1 MSRRQTIKNDSEVK
15 MTVKEQLFQLCKGY
29 VEDRITM
36 AAEAIKF
43 ARESSQTETKS
54 SAGDKYETGRAMA
67 QLEIENNS
75 RHLAEAK
82 RLLQTLQMIDC
93 TKASISAQLGSI
105 VFTPQATYFLSISIG
120 QVHLAGKTFLVISPA
135 SPIGQAMLGKRAGD
149 DFLFAGKTVTIE
161 QLA

>member
-1 MSRRQTIKNDSEVK
+1 
-15 MTVKEQLFQLCKGY
+15 MTVKEQLFQLCKCY
-29 VEDRITM
+29 IEERIAL

-75 RHLAEAK
+75 RHLADAQ
-82 RLLQTLQMIDC
+82 RLLQTLQLIDF
-93 TKASISAQLGSI
+93 TKTCKSAQLGSM
-105 VFTPQATYFLSISIG
+105 VYTPQATYFLAISMG
-120 QVHLAGKTFLVISPA
+120 QVHLAGNTFLVISPA
-135 SPIGQAMLGKRAGD
+135 SPIGQVMLGKRAGD
-149 DFLFAGKTVTIE
+149 EFLFAGKKVKIE

>member
-1 MSRRQTIKNDSEVK
+1 MNV
-15 MTVKEQLFQLCKGY
+15 TVKEQLLQVCKGY
-29 VEDRITM
+29 VEERM
-36 AAEAIKF
+36 AMANEAIKF

-75 RHLAEAK
+75 RHLADAK
-82 RLLQTLQMIDC
+82 RLLQTLQLIDC
-93 TKASISAQLGSI
+93 SKTSKSAQLGS
-105 VFTPQATYFLSISIG
+105 VVYTTQAIYFLAISMG
-120 QVHLAGKTFLVISPA
+120 QIHLAGKPFLIISPA

-149 DFLFAGKTVTIE
+149 EFLFAGKTLKIE